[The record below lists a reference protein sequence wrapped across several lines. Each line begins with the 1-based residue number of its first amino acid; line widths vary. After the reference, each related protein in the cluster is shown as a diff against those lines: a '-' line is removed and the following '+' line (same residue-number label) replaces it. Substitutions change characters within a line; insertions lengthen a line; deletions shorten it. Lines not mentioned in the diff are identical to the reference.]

1 MTSTVSSEAD
11 ALDRRLTPEDRAA
24 VSLLDLQR
32 LQVERA
38 GVSERTAGQL
48 REPTYGVLSCLRLWQ
63 VLIHRMER
71 DWSSTDYYMVY
82 EYLND
87 LTVRDSLEE
96 YVEALPQQV
105 AAKIRGTLDLLDER
119 YTTVTTPD
127 DGAEL
132 SQYWRPLAEG
142 REARWWWLRK
152 PTVLPPGW

>member
-1 MTSTVSSEAD
+1 MTGARSSEAD
-11 ALDRRLTPEDRAA
+11 
-24 VSLLDLQR
+24 
-32 LQVERA
+32 
-38 GVSERTAGQL
+38 G
-48 REPTYGVLSCLRLWQ
+48 
-63 VLIHRMER
+63 
-71 DWSSTDYYMVY
+71 
-82 EYLND
+82 YLND

-132 SQYWRPLAEG
+132 SPYWRPLAEG